1 MAYKFDPNDQ
11 TTNVLEDKVFI
22 SVETIRK
29 NIGDLGMKTIQ
40 IMAYEGISEEKE
52 LIRAVSDVILFSTGQ
67 LVSDDSIRR
76 SIQSLRSN

>member
-11 TTNVLEDKVFI
+11 TTHGFEDKVFI

-40 IMAYEGISEEKE
+40 VMKSEAK
-52 LIRAVSDVILFSTGQ
+52 
-67 LVSDDSIRR
+67 R
-76 SIQSLRSN
+76 S